1 MNDVLYVAL
10 FLVWY
15 AENNL
20 IHISTLSDI
29 IVVLWE
35 CMYVFRKS
43 LCTTS
48 FLSLC
53 KFRMHIASLPL
64 PTPKIGGFM
73 MEYVLCSRGKFSF
86 YSPEKRITNSETV

>member
-29 IVVLWE
+29 IVVL
-35 CMYVFRKS
+35 
-43 LCTTS
+43 
-48 FLSLC
+48 
-53 KFRMHIASLPL
+53 
-64 PTPKIGGFM
+64 
-73 MEYVLCSRGKFSF
+73 
-86 YSPEKRITNSETV
+86 